1 MPIDP
6 QTVYL
11 CNPAAPL
18 PGGAAAPQAGW
29 NGAVTAIGEVAVKG
43 GKRRRMRRVL
53 LSFADGGRALAPG
66 GRQALP
72 LAVSRGRDGGR
83 QLLIVQANNFFP
95 IGLLPVSDAAVAAGA
110 DLCVPTDPE
119 PSAAAF
125 RLLQE
130 LIADPDSPES
140 RRFALALIAAGVRDA
155 APDTAGHPALDGF
168 ADIRL
173 DRLFLVLGYLM
184 TWPTAWAGFQ
194 DSFSY
199 GLYAAADAGAAA
211 GGPAATLLGHI
222 SFRRAAG
229 AAMFPGSMYQILY
242 TPLVGAP
249 MALHYLQG
257 RLVPQANGAAPDLS
271 LAATYLRQGPTGEF
285 APAFLGYL
293 GGKPVAALSAPVEV
307 APPLLGSSEGSGGAH
322 DLGAA
327 WQKTED
333 WFGQKHRTLSVG
345 IPVGL
350 VLIAVIGWNVVYYY
364 YNSQLSPGTKEARD
378 NCIKNGFT
386 RDSIEELGIACGTQ
400 ALEKGAAGSEAFN
413 KEFNKLLRAASR
425 TVPFTVRCK
434 GLWRKYVSGMP
445 EAEQDAADA
454 ISFTATE
461 VEVDLV
467 DDETDGT
474 LISSVLDSL
483 DLRSEEL
490 PNSIF
495 LEFVKGRPR
504 AGSEL
509 IRRALGRAEL
519 DVVVGE
525 EAELIVESHQLD
537 EQLQFGASEQD
548 YEVED
553 SLVEDGDVLR
563 DIRSDSLRQSAR
575 SLMTVQRSLEFDEL
589 NLEEDQ
595 VSVDTAIKKESSA
608 SGNQDEVSEI
618 EEEEQTEEAE
628 NEAKINEEASEG
640 GGSDDG

>member
-1 MPIDP
+1 MA
-6 QTVYL
+6 YGL
-11 CNPAAPL
+11 
-18 PGGAAAPQAGW
+18 GG
-29 NGAVTAIGEVAVKG
+29 
-43 GKRRRMRRVL
+43 
-53 LSFADGGRALAPG
+53 LS
-66 GRQALP
+66 
-72 LAVSRGRDGGR
+72 
-83 QLLIVQANNFFP
+83 
-95 IGLLPVSDAAVAAGA
+95 
-110 DLCVPTDPE
+110 
-119 PSAAAF
+119 
-125 RLLQE
+125 
-130 LIADPDSPES
+130 
-140 RRFALALIAAGVRDA
+140 
-155 APDTAGHPALDGF
+155 
-168 ADIRL
+168 
-173 DRLFLVLGYLM
+173 
-184 TWPTAWAGFQ
+184 

-293 GGKPVAALSAPVEV
+293 GGKPVAALSAPVAA

-350 VLIAVIGWNVVYYY
+350 ILTAVIGWNAVYYY
-364 YNSQLSPGTKEARD
+364 YNSQLSTGAKKARD
-378 NCIKNGFT
+378 NCIKNGYDE
-386 RDSIEELGIACGTQ
+386 DSIQKLAEACVTQ
-400 ALEKGAAGSEAFN
+400 AFEASGGN
-413 KEFNKLLRAASR
+413 VNTEAYDKEFKKLMRAIVRS
-425 TVPFTVRCK
+425 TPFTVQCK

-454 ISFTATE
+454 IRNSFTATE
-461 VEVDLV
+461 IEVDLV

-474 LISSVLDSL
+474 LLLNALDAL

-495 LEFVKGRPR
+495 LEFVKGRSR

-509 IRRALGRAEL
+509 IQRALGRAKL

-575 SLMTVQRSLEFDEL
+575 SLMTVQRSLDFDEL

-628 NEAKINEEASEG
+628 NETKINEEASEG
-640 GGSDDG
+640 GGSDDD

>member
-1 MPIDP
+1 M
-6 QTVYL
+6 
-11 CNPAAPL
+11 
-18 PGGAAAPQAGW
+18 
-29 NGAVTAIGEVAVKG
+29 
-43 GKRRRMRRVL
+43 
-53 LSFADGGRALAPG
+53 
-66 GRQALP
+66 
-72 LAVSRGRDGGR
+72 
-83 QLLIVQANNFFP
+83 
-95 IGLLPVSDAAVAAGA
+95 
-110 DLCVPTDPE
+110 
-119 PSAAAF
+119 
-125 RLLQE
+125 
-130 LIADPDSPES
+130 
-140 RRFALALIAAGVRDA
+140 
-155 APDTAGHPALDGF
+155 
-168 ADIRL
+168 
-173 DRLFLVLGYLM
+173 
-184 TWPTAWAGFQ
+184 
-194 DSFSY
+194 
-199 GLYAAADAGAAA
+199 
-211 GGPAATLLGHI
+211 
-222 SFRRAAG
+222 
-229 AAMFPGSMYQILY
+229 
-242 TPLVGAP
+242 
-249 MALHYLQG
+249 
-257 RLVPQANGAAPDLS
+257 
-271 LAATYLRQGPTGEF
+271 
-285 APAFLGYL
+285 
-293 GGKPVAALSAPVEV
+293 
-307 APPLLGSSEGSGGAH
+307 
-322 DLGAA
+322 
-327 WQKTED
+327 
-333 WFGQKHRTLSVG
+333 
-345 IPVGL
+345 
-350 VLIAVIGWNVVYYY
+350 
-364 YNSQLSPGTKEARD
+364 
-378 NCIKNGFT
+378 
-386 RDSIEELGIACGTQ
+386 
-400 ALEKGAAGSEAFN
+400 
-413 KEFNKLLRAASR
+413 RAASR